1 MTDASAPE
9 IVVGCDGSAS
19 SHSAIR
25 WAAHEAGMRNVALR
39 LVHVGAAPA
48 VINVMRP
55 VPVEFEEWQDQQAR
69 QVLAEAT
76 ALVAEI
82 GTAIGIAWALSKFGL
97 TDTVSYRWPRT
108 ARSAFSSSRKS

>member
-48 VINVMRP
+48 VINVMRS

-82 GTAIGIAWALSKFGL
+82 GTETGVPVRIADA
-97 TDTVSYRWPRT
+97 
-108 ARSAFSSSRKS
+108 